1 MARAAG
7 DTGTAGSVGFK
18 DCPGELPDMDPDERP
33 PTAGILACLLV
44 LAALAWPY
52 LQEPVAA
59 VSAYYG
65 TAAITPLAAGL
76 LALVA
81 VIIFAAGRQKR
92 SDPELVAGAGLV
104 FGLFIAIIC
113 LSFAFS
119 ARIDV
124 IGGSSPL
131 LSYQRWVLAA
141 ASSLVP
147 VASVWYARTLRLF

>member
-1 MARAAG
+1 
-7 DTGTAGSVGFK
+7 
-18 DCPGELPDMDPDERP
+18 MDPEERP

-44 LAALAWPY
+44 LAALLWPY

-59 VSAYYG
+59 VSAYYS

-81 VIIFAAGRQKR
+81 VIVFAAGREGR

-113 LSFAFS
+113 VSFAFS

-131 LSYQRWVLAA
+131 LSYQRWLLAA
-141 ASSLVP
+141 ASVLVP
-147 VASVWYARTLRLF
+147 VVSVWYARTLRLF